1 MRILG
6 IDPGYDRLGLAILDG
21 DGRGGGKWVWSE
33 TAKSDRALP
42 HHERLLQVRRAVAAA
57 IAEHK
62 PEAVAIEKLF
72 WSKNQTTAMPV
83 AEARGV
89 ALAEAAAAGC
99 AVFEYTPQE
108 VKSAVAG
115 DGRAEKKAVEKMA
128 RLLAG
133 VVDRKMGDDEADALA
148 IGLTCLARE
157 KEKLKINK

>member
-6 IDPGYDRLGLAILDG
+6 VDPGYDRLGLAIVEG

-33 TAKSDRALP
+33 TAKTDRALP
-42 HHERLLQVRRAVAAA
+42 HHERLLQVRIAVASA
-57 IAEHK
+57 IAANA
-62 PEAVAIEKLF
+62 PGAVAVEKLF

-89 ALAEAAAAGC
+89 VLAEAAAAGC
-99 AVFEYTPQE
+99 AVFEYNPQE
-108 VKSAVAG
+108 IKLAVAG

-133 VVDRKMGDDEADALA
+133 VGSQKMGDDEADAIA
-148 IGLTCLARE
+148 VALTCLARE
-157 KEKLKINK
+157 KLAK